1 MDQFLSWQQ
10 AYEAGPGI
18 CGGKGYNL
26 ARLSRY
32 GFRIPRGGVLPVGTP
47 ISQIEAGI
55 ERLGLTDAEVAVRSS
70 ATGEDSANASF
81 AGIYQSFLGV
91 KGAAAVREKA
101 QQCMASLQTPEAIAY
116 RKRMGIADGDVQCA
130 VVICEMV
137 DARFAGVAFSADP
150 LTGRRDRIVIEA
162 VKGLGDALVSG
173 KMSGERITWVNNGG
187 KLTREHGSP
196 IKEFPA
202 NVEEE
207 LVHQV
212 IRIHWALGE
221 GQDPQDVEW
230 AFDGDHLWLLQ
241 ARPVTRFPRSG
252 WRETSAM
259 PRYWSTANIKDA
271 VPGVVCELSWSL
283 LCDAVGDTAYAAQKA
298 AGYRMPSGTEVVR
311 RFHGRGYFDLTMM
324 QWAFYDAFGIQP
336 AEIVKMIGGSQPTIP
351 VELGSPL
358 KGHNR
363 RRRRMAGLRL
373 LRKIWNYPIHAHAAT
388 ERQFALGRDLRNT
401 DWAALQNPEL
411 LRILH
416 EINQAQHS
424 FLSVS
429 GLANSSSEPWQM
441 ALDALLGDASLI
453 ARLQAGAGGVTSAEQ
468 GYRIYEIAKNKATL
482 EDFLRDFG
490 HRAVYEADLLNPRWA
505 EDPSWIV
512 EQIESVRANPP
523 ESDPREAASKVRV
536 QAVKE
541 LKRRFAMRSRLA
553 LWLIDKLRRAMAARE
568 QAKSGLACL
577 MLPFRTMVLDI
588 GRRMQFAGHLD
599 SPVDALQFTLFDI
612 NCWLR
617 GYWSGAG
624 ARELAADRSARRHNW
639 LTESAPDLIAEEPDG
654 RLGLAVEIF
663 PRAAG
668 AREWSGIAIAP
679 GFAIGKA
686 RIVRNPND
694 ASHLTLGDILVAPS
708 TDPGWTPLF
717 LRASG
722 IIMETGGFLSH
733 GAIVAR
739 EFGIPA
745 VANIPGILNS
755 LHDGEQISVDGSAG
769 RVISGLN
776 D

>member
-1 MDQFLSWQQ
+1 
-10 AYEAGPGI
+10 
-18 CGGKGYNL
+18 
-26 ARLSRY
+26 
-32 GFRIPRGGVLPVGTP
+32 
-47 ISQIEAGI
+47 
-55 ERLGLTDAEVAVRSS
+55 
-70 ATGEDSANASF
+70 
-81 AGIYQSFLGV
+81 
-91 KGAAAVREKA
+91 
-101 QQCMASLQTPEAIAY
+101 
-116 RKRMGIADGDVQCA
+116 MGIADGDVQCA

-162 VKGLGDALVSG
+162 VEGLGDALVGG
-173 KMSGERITWVNNGG
+173 KVSGERITWVNIGG
-187 KLTREHGSP
+187 ELTREHGSD
-196 IKEFPA
+196 IKEFPI

-230 AFDGDHLWLLQ
+230 AFDGDQLWLLQ

-283 LCDAVGDTAYAAQKA
+283 LCDVVGDTAYAAQKA
-298 AGYRMPSGTEVVR
+298 AGYEMPPGTEVVR

-351 VELGSPL
+351 VESGSPL
-358 KGHNR
+358 KGQNG
-363 RRRRMAGLRL
+363 RRRRMASLRL
-373 LRKIWNYPIHAHAAT
+373 LRQIWNYPDNAHAAT
-388 ERQFALGRDLRNT
+388 ERQFAFGRHLQSL
-401 DWAALQNPEL
+401 DWAALQKPEL
-411 LRILH
+411 LRILA

-424 FLSVS
+424 FLPVS
-429 GLANSSSEPWQM
+429 GLANSSSGPWQM
-441 ALDALLGDASLI
+441 ALDSLLGDASLI

-512 EQIESVRANPP
+512 EQIESVRLNPP
-523 ESDPREAASKVRV
+523 ESDPREAAAKVRM
-536 QAVKE
+536 QAIKE
-541 LKRRFAMRSRLA
+541 LKRRFRMRSRLV

-568 QAKSGLACL
+568 QAKSGLVCL
-577 MLPFRTMVLDI
+577 MLPFRIMVLEI
-588 GRRMQFAGHLD
+588 GRRMQAAGDLD
-599 SPVDALQFTLFDI
+599 SPEDALQLTLLDI
-612 NCWLR
+612 TCWLR
-617 GYWSGAG
+617 GYWSGVG
-624 ARELAADRSARRHNW
+624 ARDLAADRSVRRGNW
-639 LTESAPDLIAEEPDG
+639 LAESAPDLIAEEQDG
-654 RLGLAVEIF
+654 RLALKVELP

-668 AREWSGIAIAP
+668 AREWSGIAVAP
-679 GFAIGKA
+679 GIASGTV

-694 ASHLTLGDILVAPS
+694 ASHLMPGDILAAQS

-755 LHDGEQISVDGSAG
+755 LQDGEQISVDGSAG
-769 RVISGLN
+769 RIIRGLN
-776 D
+776 N